1 MIHKYQLKYR
11 KLSDKLKHA
20 KYLTRYF
27 CGGRNIKQLICK
39 SDNTRVTTFLQK
51 SVVSCQRTYLMHIG
65 MDCTE
70 ATIGEHLD
78 WTNLRNVIL
87 TYIKV
92 RKTCEKNREQNKIY
106 DNYLQS
112 KMRPPPRKYYWYI
125 L

>member
-1 MIHKYQLKYR
+1 MIHIYQNRDR

-27 CGGRNIKQLICK
+27 CGGKSIKNLICK

-65 MDCTE
+65 LDCTE
-70 ATIGEHLD
+70 ATIGEHLG

-92 RKTCEKNREQNKIY
+92 RKTCEKKEAKQ
-106 DNYLQS
+106 DL
-112 KMRPPPRKYYWYI
+112 
-125 L
+125 